1 MKQHRDS
8 IASAL
13 ALVLGVVLMA
23 GMIVSDE
30 YAHAAGAEAR
40 GYQAWFAGKV
50 AR

>member
-40 GYQAWFAGKV
+40 GYQAWFAGEV